1 MTTDE
6 TLNELL
12 VRLFKDIMEIEARC
26 LVNEEFKDISYN
38 DFHIIEAI
46 GLKEPKSMTA
56 VAKLMDVT
64 TGTLTK
70 AMDGLTEKG
79 YAVRERSKQDKR
91 VVWVYLTDK
100 GKAAYAHHEE
110 FHRKMIAN
118 IKGQLNEQE
127 TPILIYTL
135 AKLVDY
141 FKRNTDWRRNRH
153 MSRGALGKNNWALFL
168 MLLAG
173 IMLGGF
179 IGNAAAGV
187 SGLSW
192 LNYGQSFGFASPIVL
207 DLGILVITFGLS
219 IKITIASIIG
229 VLIAIIIYRLI

>member
-46 GLKEPKSMTA
+46 GLKEPKSM
-56 VAKLMDVT
+56 
-64 TGTLTK
+64 
-70 AMDGLTEKG
+70 
-79 YAVRERSKQDKR
+79 
-91 VVWVYLTDK
+91 VWVYLTDK

-141 FKRNTDWRRNRH
+141 FQEEY
-153 MSRGALGKNNWALFL
+153 
-168 MLLAG
+168 
-173 IMLGGF
+173 
-179 IGNAAAGV
+179 
-187 SGLSW
+187 GLEEE
-192 LNYGQSFGFASPIVL
+192 
-207 DLGILVITFGLS
+207 
-219 IKITIASIIG
+219 
-229 VLIAIIIYRLI
+229 

>member
-56 VAKLMDVT
+56 V
-64 TGTLTK
+64 TGPLTK

-141 FKRNTDWRRNRH
+141 FQEEY
-153 MSRGALGKNNWALFL
+153 
-168 MLLAG
+168 
-173 IMLGGF
+173 
-179 IGNAAAGV
+179 
-187 SGLSW
+187 GLEEE
-192 LNYGQSFGFASPIVL
+192 
-207 DLGILVITFGLS
+207 
-219 IKITIASIIG
+219 
-229 VLIAIIIYRLI
+229 

>member
-12 VRLFKDIMEIEARC
+12 IRLFKDIMEIEARC

-79 YAVRERSKQDKR
+79 YAVRERSRQDKR

-118 IKGQLNEQE
+118 IKEQLNEQE

-141 FKRNTDWRRNRH
+141 FQEEY
-153 MSRGALGKNNWALFL
+153 
-168 MLLAG
+168 
-173 IMLGGF
+173 
-179 IGNAAAGV
+179 
-187 SGLSW
+187 GLEEE
-192 LNYGQSFGFASPIVL
+192 
-207 DLGILVITFGLS
+207 
-219 IKITIASIIG
+219 
-229 VLIAIIIYRLI
+229 